1 MATLEKIR
9 SKAGLLVLVVGVAL
23 FAFIIGDFL
32 NSGSTYFRQSQEKIA
47 EVDGVVIKIQEFQ
60 NRVDEMNEM
69 YKMQTG
75 STSLPEEYQTQIR
88 QSVFDGMVQEIV
100 LNEATSDLGL
110 TVSPE
115 ELFDMVQG
123 ENISPMIQQMQM
135 FVNPQTGAFDK
146 AALLNFLKTIDTENI
161 ASYPAD
167 QQAQLLQA
175 RQFWMFWEKN
185 IKRQRL
191 EQKYTTLLSKAVSAN
206 KLDAKD
212 AFDASAVSSDMVYAM
227 QSYSTIPDSTIQV
240 SKSEIE
246 KLYNQRKELFKQKES
261 KVIKYISVD
270 IRPSQEDYDNASA
283 EIEALKKELAT
294 TTRVADL
301 VAENSEIPYMD
312 AFFSENALDP
322 EMKQFV
328 KTAAV
333 GDIYG
338 PVFENDKYRM
348 FKLVDKTV
356 APDSVNVSHIMLA
369 NTGDEAAVQAKAD
382 SLLTVLKDGGDFA
395 ALAKEFSVDQAAE
408 RGGELGWFTEA
419 TALRG
424 VNEDFKNTVF
434 STAVNGYA
442 IVKSAYGTH
451 IVKVTDKTANVDK
464 YKVADIDMT
473 VSPSTKT
480 YGNIYNELNQFISKN
495 RDVDKLDDAAKEA
508 GYSLLS
514 NVTVTT
520 NDQVL
525 GTIRNSR
532 PVIRWAFQNGKGSI
546 SEIFECDNKFVIA
559 AVQGTLP
566 EGYRS
571 LESVTPM
578 LRSELVAQKKGEQ
591 ISQAYAA
598 LDCLTSVD
606 AYAQAMGASVDS
618 VKFVSFSTRR
628 IAGIGVEPKLNAMV
642 SLAQKGQVS
651 APVAG
656 NNGVYVFDVYAQNKE
671 SKTYDEAAEMKALDA
686 SNMYRFSIQAIQ
698 SLVNKADVEDNRI
711 RFY

>member
-495 RDVDKLDDAAKEA
+495 RDIDKLDDAAKEA
-508 GYSLLS
+508 GYNLLS
-514 NVTVTT
+514 NVTVTA

-591 ISQAYAA
+591 ISQALAA
-598 LDCLTSVD
+598 KNLTSVD

>member
-9 SKAGLLVLVVGVAL
+9 RKAGLLVLLVGVAL
-23 FAFIIGDFL
+23 FSFIIGDFL

-75 STSLPEEYQTQIR
+75 SANLPEEYQAQIR

-100 LNEATSDLGL
+100 LNEATSELGI

-146 AALLNFLKTIDTENI
+146 TALLNFLKAIDDENI

-212 AFDASAVSSDMVYAM
+212 AFDGSAVSSDIVYAM

-246 KLYNQRKELFKQKES
+246 KLYNQRKELFRQKES
-261 KVIKYISVD
+261 KVIKYIAVD
-270 IRPSQEDYDNASA
+270 IRPSQEDYDKASA
-283 EIEALKKELAT
+283 EIEAVKNELST
-294 TTRVADL
+294 TKNIADL

-312 AFFSENALDP
+312 AFFAEAALDP

-328 KTAAV
+328 KNAQI

-356 APDSVNVSHIMLA
+356 APDSVKVSHFMLV

-382 SLLTVLKDGGDFA
+382 SLLNVLKKGGDFA
-395 ALAKEFSVDQAAE
+395 ALAGEFSADQAAE

-419 TALRG
+419 TALQG
-424 VNEDFKNTVF
+424 VNEDFKNAIF
-434 STAVNGYA
+434 STAVNGFA
-442 IVKSAYGTH
+442 VVKSAYGTH
-451 IVKVTDKTANVDK
+451 VIKVTEKTANVDK

-480 YGNIYNELNQFISKN
+480 YGNLYNELNQFISKN
-495 RDVDKLDDAAKEA
+495 RNIDKLDDAAKEV
-508 GYSLLS
+508 GYNLLS
-514 NVTVTT
+514 NVTVTA

-525 GTIRNSR
+525 GTIRDSR

-546 SEIFECDNKFVIA
+546 SEIFECDKTFVIA

-571 LESVTPM
+571 IESVTPM

-591 ISQAYAA
+591 ISQELAA
-598 LDCLTSVD
+598 KNLTSLD
-606 AYAQAMGASVDS
+606 AYAQAMKAAVDS
-618 VKFVSFSTRR
+618 VKFVSFSTPR
-628 IAGIGVEPKLNAMV
+628 IVGIGVEPKLNAMIA
-642 SLAQKGQVS
+642 LAQKDQLS

-671 SKTYDEAAEMKALDA
+671 AKEYDEAAEMKAWDVA
-686 SNMYRFSIQAIQ
+686 NMYRFSMQAIQ
-698 SLVNKADVEDNRI
+698 SLIDKADVEDNRI

>member
-301 VAENSEIPYMD
+301 VAENSEIPYVD

-382 SLLTVLKDGGDFA
+382 SLLAVLKDGGDFA

-495 RDVDKLDDAAKEA
+495 RDIDKLDDAAKEA
-508 GYSLLS
+508 GYNLLS

-591 ISQAYAA
+591 ISQALAA
-598 LDCLTSVD
+598 KNLTSVD

-642 SLAQKGQVS
+642 SLAQKDQVS

>member
-301 VAENSEIPYMD
+301 VAENSEIPYME

-495 RDVDKLDDAAKEA
+495 RDIDKLDDAAKEA
-508 GYSLLS
+508 GYNLLS
-514 NVTVTT
+514 NVTVTA

-591 ISQAYAA
+591 ISQALAA
-598 LDCLTSVD
+598 KNLTSVD